1 MPRPT
6 PISTKLHG
14 VLDYL
19 TGAQLIAAPE
29 LIGLNGRGA
38 MALRASGATHAAYSA
53 FTDYELGA
61 VRAIPMR
68 AHLMA
73 DAIGAVALAASPWIT
88 GSAKEGSKG
97 WLPHVLFGVY
107 ELGAVALSDPDD

>member
-1 MPRPT
+1 MARPT

-29 LIGLNGRGA
+29 VIGLNGRGA
-38 MALRASGATHAAYSA
+38 MALRASGAAHAAYSA

-68 AHLMA
+68 AHLVA
-73 DAIGAVALAASPWIT
+73 DAVGALVLAASPWMT
-88 GSAKEGSKG
+88 GSAREGTKG
-97 WLPHVLFGVY
+97 WLPHVFFGVY
-107 ELGAVALSDPDD
+107 ELGAVALSDPGD